1 MSRPRE
7 FDVDR
12 ALHQSLEVFWTKGFK
27 STTFEDLT
35 HATQVKKQSLYC
47 VFKNKRDL
55 FLKALALYRE
65 ERIAFLE
72 EMASREVSPLEKL
85 EVICDY
91 SQYQNKETCRGCFMA
106 NSAMEF
112 GNDDQE
118 VYHEVSLMFERVECI
133 LEKIIREGQEQG
145 LVTNCQSSKELAAYL
160 NNAIS
165 GARYM
170 ERAGA
175 SNEQINAVLHTSFT
189 LMLAKNAR

>member
-1 MSRPRE
+1 M
-7 FDVDR
+7 
-12 ALHQSLEVFWTKGFK
+12 EVFWTKGFK